1 MILERIIGVT
11 GFKPTNYPKTSF
23 DGDSVS
29 RYYSAMSG
37 SPGAAH
43 SLARL
48 RALVRTYPS
57 VLVGY
62 SGGVDSALLAVVLR
76 QELGRERMLAA
87 VGRSPS
93 YPTAQW
99 AMARAVAQRFD
110 IPLVELDTHE
120 LEDPAYLANP
130 TNRCFFCKTELW
142 SRLMPEARGRGLAI
156 VCDGTNADDLREHR
170 PGYAAGRAAGVR
182 SPLAEAGLT
191 KADVRRAA
199 RALGLP
205 VWDAPAAPCLSSRVA
220 YGIPITSQRLAQV
233 ERAEAY
239 LRELGVTGDLRVRHH
254 GDRGGARIEVEPRW
268 VPWVTERLTAV
279 RERLTVLGFAGVE
292 VDPRGYRRGSL
303 LTDRAERA

>member
-1 MILERIIGVT
+1 M
-11 GFKPTNYPKTSF
+11 SF

-37 SPGAAH
+37 PPDPATQ
-43 SLARL
+43 L

-57 VLVGY
+57 ALVAY
-62 SGGVDSALLAVVLR
+62 SGGVDSALLAVVVR
-76 QELGRERMLAA
+76 QELGRDRMLAG
-87 VGRSPS
+87 VGRSAS
-93 YPTAQW
+93 YPAAQW
-99 AMARAVAQRFD
+99 TTARAVAQRFD

-120 LEDPAYLANP
+120 LEDPDYLANP

-142 SRLMPEARGRGLAI
+142 RRLVPEARDRGLSV

-170 PGYAAGRAAGVR
+170 PGYAAGQAAGVR

-199 RALGLP
+199 RDLGLP

-254 GDRGGARIEVEPRW
+254 GDRRGGGARIEVEPRW

-279 RERLTVLGFAGVE
+279 RERLIALGFAAVE

-303 LTDRAERA
+303 LAKRAERA